1 MKRRSLLLG
10 VAGVTLTA
18 SLPLRLAAATPEDQL
33 VVGFSLANVLTL
45 DPAGSS
51 SKERVQIIANLYD
64 GLVGIDDADRSKIVP
79 ALAERWEVA
88 EDRMSVRLTLREA
101 RFASGN
107 PVMAEDAVWSLH
119 RCLTLNL
126 AQATNLRLRGF
137 TAENATDHI
146 RAVDPRTVEV
156 AFPEPTDP
164 QIILMTLAMAGTGSV
179 IDRVLALEH
188 ETDGDLAAGWL
199 TTNVAGSGAF
209 ALQIWRPGDL
219 AVLER
224 NASYW
229 GEVPTMKRVIM
240 RHIPESQT
248 QRLQLLHGDLD
259 IAYSLGAADL
269 KALEAED
276 EVRIVQQTGNGLY
289 YLAMSLKN
297 EHLAKPK
304 VREAIIRLIDYDGI
318 NASVMPYYGVKHL
331 GPIQQGLGGERMSP
345 EIHPD
350 PEAAKALLAD
360 AGYPDGLDLTL
371 RALSETPFDS
381 LAVALQ
387 GNLALGGV
395 RLQIVM
401 GSGEQVYGPM
411 RERNFDLI
419 VGRSGGQIS
428 HPDGDLRSL
437 VYNPDNRDEARLTG
451 LQSWRVSYQDT
462 DLNNRIEM
470 ALLDPDGQTEEYAEI
485 SRLYAER
492 VPAIQPVSQV
502 VDSVAVRS
510 DVRGL
515 KISPVWQT
523 KLGSVTKMRG
533 ETR

>member
-10 VAGVTLTA
+10 AAGMTLA
-18 SLPLRLAAATPEDQL
+18 SSLPLRLAANTPDDQL

-51 SKERVQIIANLYD
+51 SKERVQIITNLYD
-64 GLVGIDDADRSKIVP
+64 GLVGIDDNDRSKVVP
-79 ALAERWEVA
+79 ALAETWEVA
-88 EDRMSVRLTLREA
+88 QDRMSIRLTLREA

-107 PVMAEDAVWSLH
+107 RVTAEDAVWSLH
-119 RCLTLNL
+119 RCLALNL

-137 TAENATDHI
+137 TAENAADHI
-146 RAVDPRTVEV
+146 RATEERVVEIT
-156 AFPEPTDP
+156 FPEPTDP

-179 IDRVLALEH
+179 IDRILALEH
-188 ETDGDLAAGWL
+188 EVNGDLAAGWL
-199 TTNVAGSGAF
+199 TANVAGSGAF

-219 AVLER
+219 AVLAR
-224 NASYW
+224 NDNYW
-229 GEVPTMKRVIM
+229 GAATAMKRVIM
-240 RHIPESQT
+240 RHIPESQS
-248 QRLQLLHGDLD
+248 QRLQLVQGDLD

-269 KALEAED
+269 KALEGED
-276 EVRIVQQTGNGLY
+276 GVRIVQQTGNGLY

-297 EHLAKPK
+297 EHLAKPQ
-304 VREAIIRLIDYDGI
+304 VREAIIHLIDYDGI

-331 GPIQQGLGGERMSP
+331 GPIQQGLGGEGMSQD
-345 EIHPD
+345 IHPD
-350 PEAAKALLAD
+350 VEAAKALLAE

-387 GNLALGGV
+387 GSLALGGV
-395 RLQIVM
+395 RLQILT

-437 VYNPDNRDEARLTG
+437 VYNPDNSDEARLTG

-462 DLNNRIEM
+462 DLNDRIEK
-470 ALLDPDGQTEEYAEI
+470 ALLDPDNQTETYAEI
-485 SRLYAER
+485 SRLYSER
-492 VPAIQPVSQV
+492 IPAIQPISQV
-502 VDSVAVRS
+502 VDSVAIRS
-510 DVRGL
+510 DVQGF

-523 KLGSVTKMRG
+523 KLATLTKSRA
-533 ETR
+533 

>member
-10 VAGVTLTA
+10 VAGVTLTT
-18 SLPLRLAAATPEDQL
+18 SLPLRLAADTPNDQL

-64 GLVGIDDADRSKIVP
+64 GLVGIDDGDRRKVVP
-79 ALAERWEVA
+79 ALAEHWEVA
-88 EDRMSVRLTLREA
+88 EDRMSIRLSLREA

-107 PVMAEDAVWSLH
+107 PVTAEDAVWSLH
-119 RCLTLNL
+119 RCLKLNL

-137 TAENATDHI
+137 TTENATTHI
-146 RAVDPRTVEV
+146 RAIDPRTVEI
-156 AFPEPTDP
+156 ALPEPTDP

-179 IDRVLALEH
+179 IDRTIALEH
-188 ETDGDLAAGWL
+188 EANGDLAAGWL

-224 NASYW
+224 NDNYW
-229 GEVPTMKRVIM
+229 GDAPAMKRVIM
-240 RHIPESQT
+240 RHIPESQS
-248 QRLQLLHGDLD
+248 QRLQLTQGDLD

-269 KALEAED
+269 KAIELQE
-276 EVRIVQQTGNGLY
+276 EVQIVQQTGNGLY

-297 EHLAKPK
+297 EHLAKPE

-331 GPIQQGLGGERMSP
+331 GPIQQGLGGEGMSP
-345 EIHPD
+345 DLRPD
-350 PEAAKALLAD
+350 PQTAKALLAK
-360 AGYPDGLDLTL
+360 AGYPDGLDLNL
-371 RALSETPFDS
+371 RALSETPFDN

-395 RLQIVM
+395 RVQIST
-401 GSGEQVYGPM
+401 GTGEQVYGPM

-437 VYNPDNRDEARLTG
+437 VYNPDNTDEARLTG

-462 DLNNRIEM
+462 ELNDRIEK
-470 ALLDPDGQTEEYAEI
+470 ALLNPDHQAEDYAEI
-485 SRLYAER
+485 TRLYAER
-492 VPAIQPVSQV
+492 IPAIQPISQV
-502 VDSVAVRS
+502 VDSVAIRANVQ
-510 DVRGL
+510 GFT
-515 KISPVWQT
+515 ISPVWQT
-523 KLGSVTKMRG
+523 KLAAVTKTRG
-533 ETR
+533 